1 MSELI
6 NSQRGNE
13 TNRINEYCEMCL
25 ALLINCSCSRS
36 RHTPYNPSVHATN
49 TNICFSDLP
58 SNSPQDFH
66 GLSSANAVSYKDKVV
81 RKTNPSHSRC
91 KS

>member
-25 ALLINCSCSRS
+25 ALLINCSCSIS
-36 RHTPYNPSVHATN
+36 RHTTHKPSVHATN
-49 TNICFSDLP
+49 TNIHFPDLP